1 MENKKLSLKK
11 EQLRTLNDSEVKL
24 LDSVVGGTISVE
36 ISISISISAEAV

>member
-24 LDSVVGGTISVE
+24 LDSVVGGTISVSIE
-36 ISISISISAEAV
+36 ISISISAE